1 MSGNKGNYVSHPID
15 LKYTTWKKKLK
26 FPMTSCPYCVHKYY
40 LVRRRVLN
48 SAFELSTL
56 TWIMWPHSTKPPT
69 ISGCVSMFVF
79 FNRCWFRQLW
89 FWPLLVTEDITLC
102 ETITKKCLPKGNC
115 ITMKVKNK
123 RCTLV
128 KHVSDVRMNENTSCF
143 CFVCF
148 FSLIE
153 EENSTNEHWDSKVRG
168 LWAYRYPMTDTITV
182 TL

>member
-48 SAFELSTL
+48 RAFELSKFDMNNVTSFHK
-56 TWIMWPHSTKPPT
+56 TAYDFRV
-69 ISGCVSMFVF
+69 CFNVCF
-79 FNRCWFRQLW
+79 FQS
-89 FWPLLVTEDITLC
+89 LLVPSALIL
-102 ETITKKCLPKGNC
+102 TIVGHRRHHVMWNHHKKCLPKGNC

-153 EENSTNEHWDSKVRG
+153 EENSTNERWDSKVRG
-168 LWAYRYPMTDTITV
+168 LWAYRYPMTDTITA